1 MRSRLPPAKQPLL
14 DRELD
19 ILRYAYASLRHRPL
33 RGTRM
38 RLGAGAYLVISDQ
51 AHMRVGRGFAAR
63 RDLTLVVFGTLEI
76 GAEMFCNRGVV
87 LAAAD
92 RIVIGNQVRIGER
105 SSVIDH
111 NHVIEP
117 LGDIEARMQSYETA
131 PITIGDR
138 VLIGANCTILAG
150 SEIGDDSVI
159 AAGSVVRGS
168 IPPGVIA
175 AGVPATVKRALR
187 S

>member
-1 MRSRLPPAKQPLL
+1 MPRRLPPAKQPLL

-38 RLGAGAYLVISDQ
+38 RLGGGAHLVISNQ
-51 AHMRVGRGFAAR
+51 ATMNVGPGFKAR
-63 RDLTLVVFGTLEI
+63 RDLTLVVLGTLEI

-92 RIVIGNQVRIGER
+92 RIHIGDQVRIGER
-105 SSVIDH
+105 SSIIDH
-111 NHVIEP
+111 NHVVEP
-117 LGDIEARMQSYETA
+117 VRDIEARMQSYETA

-150 SEIGDDSVI
+150 SEIGEDSVI
-159 AAGSVVRGS
+159 AAGAVVRGP
-168 IPPGVIA
+168 IPPRVIA
-175 AGVPATVKRALR
+175 AGVPATVKRSLR
-187 S
+187 D